1 MEKAAQLPGGLLFV
15 SEPGHSGRVAV
26 VEETMPAE
34 SSPVFPT
41 VQPAGPFSR
50 WERMVAG
57 RYLRS
62 RRREG
67 GVALIGVIAYVGIA
81 LAVAVLIIVMSVMN
95 GFRAELLSRI
105 LGFNGHV
112 FVSAAPASGLDT
124 GALTRR
130 LAAIP
135 GVVQASPV
143 LEGQV
148 MAVGDSQ
155 VSGAIVRGVSRRDL
169 LATRLVADNVSP
181 GGLEGWGEGEFG
193 GEKVLV
199 GERLAASL
207 GLRPGDPI
215 TLISPTGAATAF
227 GETPQRKT
235 YIVGGLFSV
244 GMSEYDQ
251 TFLYMPM
258 EQAGL
263 FFGREGA
270 PDFIEL
276 RLANPDRA
284 AEIKAQ
290 VAALAGPAASVSDWT
305 ERNAAFWGALKVERN
320 VMRLILMMLVLI
332 AAANIISG
340 LIMLVKNKGR
350 DIAILRTMGA
360 GQGAILRIFFMAGAA
375 VGVAG
380 ALTGLLLGVLFC
392 TYIGPIQQVVEWATG
407 ARVFASDVYYLSRIP
422 ARIDWAEVGL
432 ILGWSLA
439 ASFLATLPPAWRA
452 SRLDPV
458 EALRYE

>member
-1 MEKAAQLPGGLLFV
+1 
-15 SEPGHSGRVAV
+15 
-26 VEETMPAE
+26 MPDPIA
-34 SSPVFPT
+34 SDVPDVR
-41 VQPAGPFSR
+41 PAGPFSR

-62 RRREG
+62 KRREG
-67 GVALIGVIAYVGIA
+67 GVAMIGVIAYVGIA

-95 GFRAELLSRI
+95 GFRTELLSRI

-112 FVSAAPASGLDT
+112 FVSTAPASGLDT
-124 GALTRR
+124 AGLTRQ
-130 LAAIP
+130 LSGLP
-135 GVVQASPV
+135 GVVQAAPV
-143 LEGQV
+143 IEGQV
-148 MAVGDSQ
+148 MAVGDGS
-155 VSGAIVRGVSRRDL
+155 VSGAIVRGVSRADL
-169 LATRLVADNVSP
+169 AATRLVADNVTP
-181 GGLEGWGEGEFG
+181 GGLDGWGEGEYG
-193 GEKVLV
+193 GDRVLL

-227 GETPQRKT
+227 GDAPQRKT
-235 YIVGGLFSV
+235 FIVSGLFSV

-251 TFLYMPM
+251 SFLYMPI

-276 RLANPDRA
+276 RLSDPERA
-284 AEIKAQ
+284 AEVKAQ
-290 VAALAGPAASVSDWT
+290 AASLAGPAASVSDWT
-305 ERNAAFWGALKVERN
+305 ERNAAFWGALQVERN
-320 VMRLILMMLVLI
+320 VMRLILMMLVVI

-380 ALTGLLLGVLFC
+380 ALTGLLLGVVFC
-392 TYIGPIQQVVEWATG
+392 TYIGPIQQAVEWVTG

-422 ARIDWAEVGL
+422 ARIDWAEVVL

-439 ASFLATLPPAWRA
+439 AAFLATLPPAWRA

>member
-1 MEKAAQLPGGLLFV
+1 
-15 SEPGHSGRVAV
+15 
-26 VEETMPAE
+26 
-34 SSPVFPT
+34 
-41 VQPAGPFSR
+41 
-50 WERMVAG
+50 
-57 RYLRS
+57 
-62 RRREG
+62 
-67 GVALIGVIAYVGIA
+67 
-81 LAVAVLIIVMSVMN
+81 
-95 GFRAELLSRI
+95 
-105 LGFNGHV
+105 
-112 FVSAAPASGLDT
+112 
-124 GALTRR
+124 
-130 LAAIP
+130 
-135 GVVQASPV
+135 
-143 LEGQV
+143 
-148 MAVGDSQ
+148 VGDGQ
-155 VSGAIVRGVSRRDL
+155 VSGAIVRGVARADL
-169 LATRLVADNVSP
+169 LATRLVADNVTP
-181 GGLEGWGEGEFG
+181 GGLKGWGEGEYG
-193 GEKVLV
+193 GDRVLV
-199 GERLAASL
+199 GERLAAGL

-227 GETPQRKT
+227 GDAPQRKT
-235 YIVGGLFSV
+235 FIVSGLFSV

-251 TFLYMPM
+251 SFLYMPI
-258 EQAGL
+258 EQAAL

-276 RLANPDRA
+276 RLSDPDRA
-284 AEIKAQ
+284 AAVKSQA
-290 VAALAGPAASVSDWT
+290 AALAGPAASVSDWT

-320 VMRLILMMLVLI
+320 VMRLILMMLVVI

-380 ALTGLLLGVLFC
+380 ALTGLLLGVVFC
-392 TYIGPIQQVVEWATG
+392 TYIGPIQQAVEWVTG

-422 ARIDWAEVGL
+422 ARIDWAEVLL

-439 ASFLATLPPAWRA
+439 AAFLATLPPAWRA

>member
-1 MEKAAQLPGGLLFV
+1 MVKAALLPGGLLFAC
-15 SEPGHSGRVAV
+15 EPGHSEG
-26 VEETMPAE
+26 EPNLAE
-34 SSPVFPT
+34 PMTEFPPDAPSLLR
-41 VQPAGPFSR
+41 PAGPFSR

-112 FVSAAPASGLDT
+112 FVTATSADGVDPA
-124 GALTRR
+124 ALAQR
-130 LAAIP
+130 LARLP

-143 LEGQV
+143 IEGQV
-148 MAVGDSQ
+148 MAVGDGQ
-155 VSGAIVRGVSRRDL
+155 VSGAIVRGVSRADL
-169 LATRLVADNVSP
+169 LATRLVADNISP

-193 GEKVLV
+193 GDRVLV
-199 GERLAASL
+199 GDRLAAAL
-207 GLRPGDPI
+207 GLRSGDPI
-215 TLISPTGAATAF
+215 TLISPSGAATAF
-227 GETPQRKT
+227 GDAPQRKT
-235 YIVGGLFSV
+235 YIVGGLFTV

-251 TFLYMPM
+251 TFLYMPI
-258 EQAGL
+258 EQAEL

-270 PDFIEL
+270 PDFIEI
-276 RLANPDRA
+276 RIDEPDRA
-284 AEIKAQ
+284 AEVKAQ
-290 VAALAGPAASVSDWT
+290 VASLAGPAASVSDWT
-305 ERNAAFWGALKVERN
+305 ERNAAYWGALKVERN
-320 VMRLILMMLVLI
+320 VMRLILMMLVVI

-380 ALTGLLLGVLFC
+380 ALTGLLLGVVFC
-392 TYIGPIQQVVEWATG
+392 TYIGPIQQAVEWVTG

-422 ARIDWAEVGL
+422 ARIDWAEVL
-432 ILGWSLA
+432 QILGWSLA
-439 ASFLATLPPAWRA
+439 AAFLATLPPAWRA